1 MESSVNTIEKK
12 HLYLN
17 PKPKSKKLNF
27 GDIAFKG
34 FLWAYAIISFY
45 PIIWMFFYSFKN
57 NDEIFVS
64 NPFGPPTSLRF
75 ENYVDALTQ
84 YNVPKYFFNSVIV
97 SISTVVLTIFLA
109 TMFAYAT
116 ARMKWKGQNFARIYV
131 AIGMFIPVQSILIPL
146 AILVRD
152 LNLSNKYLSLII
164 PYTAFNL
171 AFSSMVLYGFLR
183 SIPVELEEAAC
194 IDGAGIF
201 TTFFRIILP
210 NLKPAM
216 ATLTIFTFLQAWNEF
231 PIALILI
238 TESSM
243 KTLPLGLLFFQ
254 GQFTTNWGAMGAA
267 MVIASMPTVLF
278 YIFFSNQVEKALT
291 IGGAVKG

>member
-1 MESSVNTIEKK
+1 MESSVKQIKNSKIPINKRRK
-12 HLYLN
+12 PNLN
-17 PKPKSKKLNF
+17 ITN
-27 GDIAFKG
+27 IIFKG
-34 FLWAYAIISFY
+34 FLWIYATLSLY
-45 PIIWMFFYSFKN
+45 PIVWMFFYSFKN

-64 NPFGPPTSLRF
+64 NPFGPPTTLRF
-75 ENYVDALTQ
+75 ENYVSALTQ
-84 YNVPKYFFNSVIV
+84 YNVPKYFLNSVIV
-97 SISTVVLTIFLA
+97 SLATVCLTIFLS
-109 TMFAYAT
+109 TMFSYAT
-116 ARMKWKGQNFARIYV
+116 ARMRWKGQNFFRIFV
-131 AIGMFIPVQSILIPL
+131 SIGMFIPVQAILIPL

-164 PYTAFNL
+164 PYTAFNI

-183 SIPVELEEAAC
+183 SIPMELEEAAC

-201 TTFFRIILP
+201 TTFFKIILP
-210 NLKPAM
+210 NLKPAV
-216 ATLTIFTFLQAWNEF
+216 ATLAIFNFLQAWNEF

-238 TESSM
+238 TENSM

-254 GQFTTNWGAMGAA
+254 GQFTTDWGAMGAA
-267 MVIASMPTVLF
+267 MVIASLPTILF

>member
-1 MESSVNTIEKK
+1 MEAVNKKIKKNRFTISGTVYKT
-12 HLYLN
+12 
-17 PKPKSKKLNF
+17 
-27 GDIAFKG
+27 
-34 FLWAYAIISFY
+34 FLWIYAFVSFY
-45 PIIWMFFYSFKN
+45 PIIWMIFYSFKN

-64 NPFGPPTSLRF
+64 NPFGPPGVLRW
-75 ENYVDALTQ
+75 ENYIKALTQ
-84 YNVPKYFFNSVIV
+84 YNVPRYFLNSVVV
-97 SISTVVLTIFLA
+97 SVVTVVLTIALA

-116 ARMKWKGQNFARIYV
+116 ARMKWKGQNFARIFV
-131 AIGMFIPVQSILIPL
+131 SIGMFIPIQSILIPL

-152 LNLSNKYLSLII
+152 LHLSNKYLSLII

-183 SIPVELEEAAC
+183 SIPIELEEAAC

-201 TTFFRIILP
+201 TTFFRIIVP
-210 NLKPAM
+210 NLKPAIS
-216 ATLTIFTFLQAWNEF
+216 TLTIFTFLQAWNEF

-238 TESSM
+238 TKESM

-254 GQFTTNWGAMGAA
+254 GQFTTDWGAMGAA
-267 MVIASMPTVLF
+267 MAIASLPTVIM
-278 YIFFSNQVEKALT
+278 YIFFSNQVEKAMT

>member
-1 MESSVNTIEKK
+1 MERAVN
-12 HLYLN
+12 
-17 PKPKSKKLNF
+17 SKTKNKLKFSNIF
-27 GDIAFKG
+27 YRIC
-34 FLWAYAIISFY
+34 LWAYAILSFY
-45 PIIWMFFYSFKN
+45 PIVWMIFYSFKN

-64 NPFGPPTSLRF
+64 NPFGPPTTLRL
-75 ENYVDALTQ
+75 ENYFKALTQ
-84 YNVPKYFFNSVIV
+84 YNVPKYFLNSVVV
-97 SISTVVLTIFLA
+97 SICTVALTILLA

-116 ARMKWKGQNFARIYV
+116 ARMKWKGQNVARIFV
-131 AIGMFIPVQSILIPL
+131 SIGMFIPVQSILIPL

-152 LNLSNKYLSLII
+152 LNLSNKYLSLIV

-183 SIPVELEEAAC
+183 SIPIELEEAAC

-201 TTFFRIILP
+201 TTFSKIIVP
-210 NLKPAM
+210 NLKPAIS
-216 ATLTIFTFLQAWNEF
+216 TLIIFTFLQAWNEF

-238 TESSM
+238 TEESM

-254 GQFTTNWGAMGAA
+254 GQFTTDWGAMGAA
-267 MVIASMPTVLF
+267 MAIASLPTVIM
-278 YIFFSNQVEKALT
+278 YVFFSNQVEKALT

>member
-1 MESSVNTIEKK
+1 MEVANKK
-12 HLYLN
+12 M
-17 PKPKSKKLNF
+17 KKNKF
-27 GDIAFKG
+27 TTSGVIYKT
-34 FLWAYAIISFY
+34 FLWIYAFVSFY
-45 PIIWMFFYSFKN
+45 PIIWMIFYSFKN

-64 NPFGPPTSLRF
+64 NPFGPPGVLRW
-75 ENYVDALTQ
+75 ENYIKALTQ
-84 YNVPKYFFNSVIV
+84 YNVPRYFLNSVVV
-97 SISTVVLTIFLA
+97 SVVTVVLTIALA

-116 ARMKWKGQNFARIYV
+116 ARMKWKGQNFARIFV
-131 AIGMFIPVQSILIPL
+131 SIGMFIPIQSILIPL

-152 LNLSNKYLSLII
+152 LHLSNKYLSLIV

-183 SIPVELEEAAC
+183 SIPIELEEAAC

-201 TTFFRIILP
+201 TTFFRIIVP
-210 NLKPAM
+210 NLKPAIS
-216 ATLTIFTFLQAWNEF
+216 TLTIFTFLQAWNEF

-238 TESSM
+238 TKESM

-254 GQFTTNWGAMGAA
+254 GQFTTDWGAMGAA
-267 MVIASMPTVLF
+267 MAIASLPTVIM
-278 YIFFSNQVEKALT
+278 YIFFSNQVEKAMT

>member
-1 MESSVNTIEKK
+1 MEAVTKK
-12 HLYLN
+12 VKKNKMSTSGVLY
-17 PKPKSKKLNF
+17 K
-27 GDIAFKG
+27 I
-34 FLWAYAIISFY
+34 FLWVYAIVSFY
-45 PIIWMFFYSFKN
+45 PIIWMIFYSFKN

-64 NPFGPPTSLRF
+64 NPFGPPGVLRW
-75 ENYVDALTQ
+75 ENYFKALTQ
-84 YNVPKYFFNSVIV
+84 YDVPKYFLNSVIV
-97 SISTVVLTIFLA
+97 SVVTVIVTIFLA

-116 ARMKWKGQNFARIYV
+116 ARMKWKGQNFARIFV

-146 AILVRD
+146 AVLVRD

-164 PYTAFNL
+164 PYSAFNL

-183 SIPVELEEAAC
+183 SIPIELEEAAC

-201 TTFFRIILP
+201 TTFFKIIVP
-210 NLKPAM
+210 NLKPAIS
-216 ATLTIFTFLQAWNEF
+216 TLTIFTFLQAWNEF

-238 TESSM
+238 TKESM

-254 GQFTTNWGAMGAA
+254 GQFTTDWGAMGAA
-267 MVIASMPTVLF
+267 MAIASLPTVIM
-278 YIFFSNQVEKALT
+278 YIFFSNQVEKAIT